1 MKNLINPL
9 LIILVAV
16 VLRLLPHP
24 PNFAPIAGLALF
36 GGAYLNKKYALI
48 LPLIALFASDLFIGF
63 HSTMPFVYGS
73 FLLSGLIGLGLQ
85 SKKSVPTVFGA
96 SLLSS
101 VLFFVI
107 TNFGVWAVSGMY
119 APTIEG
125 LVKCYTLALPFFRN
139 TLLGDFFYTG
149 LFFTSYELAR
159 RVAQNPKKAI
169 SLR

>member
-85 SKKSVPTVFGA
+85 SKKSVPYYKLKAKNKKSKVAMVLGA
-96 SLLSS
+96 EVQGLP
-101 VLFFVI
+101 
-107 TNFGVWAVSGMY
+107 
-119 APTIEG
+119 PTI
-125 LVKCYTLALPFFRN
+125 L
-139 TLLGDFFYTG
+139 
-149 LFFTSYELAR
+149 R
-159 RVAQNPKKAI
+159 RADKILEIPMRGKKE
-169 SLR
+169 